1 MAISSALGTGSLT
14 PGVCTSTTRPTAPFE
29 GQMIYETDTDMVAIW
44 NGTAWRYIAATT
56 PTNGTVLQVVST
68 TKTDIFTTSTTNT
81 WTDIT
86 GLSVSI
92 TPKSTSSKVFLSST
106 ISYGGG
112 VNLYAGIRFVRN
124 STEIAIGD
132 SAGSRIRVSGA
143 LSADNDSASGNAKL
157 LSTTVSHLDSPS
169 STSAV
174 TYKLQNYIDS
184 VVAGTLAINV
194 AGANGDSS
202 FYFRGVSTITAMEI
216 AG

>member
-1 MAISSALGTGSLT
+1 
-14 PGVCTSTTRPTAPFE
+14 
-29 GQMIYETDTDMVAIW
+29 MIYETDTDMVALW

-106 ISYGGG
+106 ISYGGA

-132 SAGSRIRVSGA
+132 SAGSRIRVSGT
-143 LSADNDSASGNAKL
+143 LSADNDSSSGSAKL

-184 VVAGTLAINV
+184 VVSGTLAINV
-194 AGANGDSS
+194 AGSNVDSS